1 MQLDSTCVNR
11 LQRIVEQGSDFLSH
25 SPSLI
30 HDAIRGINTV
40 SLEDAIISEH
50 GKTNDLDIYGNSP
63 LHWAA
68 VLGDTAAARTL
79 LRHGSKQDIRSR
91 NGNPPLLEA
100 CSWCDLKMATVLI
113 DAGADV
119 KITNSIGQTALHH
132 AARSENPHLVRLLLG
147 KGALPNAADKW
158 GQTPL
163 HCISMNA
170 ETTEAQAYQIVT
182 AIVEAGG
189 NVHLVNDYGE
199 TPLLRASLH
208 NRRPAMRALVRH
220 GARMD
225 HLDNYGR
232 GIIHYTLTRGS
243 QKYFDLLRW
252 ESDLEG
258 LDPDI
263 KNMHGGSPIQSLCCI
278 LTLDAT
284 DSHVALWPRTHSLVF
299 SASALVVE
307 LREQNWAAGRFLESR
322 GELQDSG
329 WHNALKRWL
338 GAGFLAMQYDPDLQ
352 HEVWDPTIDWYFLE
366 EDVDE
371 RQDPWEREPWVEDDG
386 DGGCFLGLLALF
398 GEDCDDMEDLEAAT
412 SHASDEDDEAF
423 FDAVDF

>member
-1 MQLDSTCVNR
+1 MPRPAAWPAIPHKGSIGDSSFQDLEQTIRFDTHRTFGAKIPPYGHLRQVWHPVFDNLVIQLSEESGKSILYANGLSLADYGQSCIWKSARMQLDSTCVNR

-91 NGNPPLLEA
+91 NGNSPLLEA

-158 GQTPL
+158 GQMPL
-163 HCISMNA
+163 HCII
-170 ETTEAQAYQIVT
+170 TL
-182 AIVEAGG
+182 
-189 NVHLVNDYGE
+189 HYGQE
-199 TPLLRASLH
+199 R
-208 NRRPAMRALVRH
+208 
-220 GARMD
+220 
-225 HLDNYGR
+225 
-232 GIIHYTLTRGS
+232 TRS
-243 QKYFDLLRW
+243 F
-252 ESDLEG
+252 
-258 LDPDI
+258 
-263 KNMHGGSPIQSLCCI
+263 SP
-278 LTLDAT
+278 
-284 DSHVALWPRTHSLVF
+284 P
-299 SASALVVE
+299 
-307 LREQNWAAGRFLESR
+307 
-322 GELQDSG
+322 
-329 WHNALKRWL
+329 
-338 GAGFLAMQYDPDLQ
+338 

-371 RQDPWEREPWVEDDG
+371 RQDPWGREPWVEDDG

>member
-1 MQLDSTCVNR
+1 M
-11 LQRIVEQGSDFLSH
+11 
-25 SPSLI
+25 
-30 HDAIRGINTV
+30 
-40 SLEDAIISEH
+40 
-50 GKTNDLDIYGNSP
+50 
-63 LHWAA
+63 
-68 VLGDTAAARTL
+68 
-79 LRHGSKQDIRSR
+79 
-91 NGNPPLLEA
+91 
-100 CSWCDLKMATVLI
+100 
-113 DAGADV
+113 
-119 KITNSIGQTALHH
+119 
-132 AARSENPHLVRLLLG
+132 
-147 KGALPNAADKW
+147 
-158 GQTPL
+158 
-163 HCISMNA
+163 
-170 ETTEAQAYQIVT
+170 
-182 AIVEAGG
+182 
-189 NVHLVNDYGE
+189 
-199 TPLLRASLH
+199 LRAQKIHIWCAFSSEKGH
-208 NRRPAMRALVRH
+208 SRMRPTNGAKCRCITRPAMRALVRH

-243 QKYFDLLRW
+243 QKYLDLLSW

-263 KNMHGGSPIQSLCCI
+263 KNMHGGSPVQSLCYI

-284 DSHVALWPRTHSLVF
+284 DSYVALWPRTHSLVF

-371 RQDPWEREPWVEDDG
+371 RQDPWDREPWVKDDG